1 MKKINDHNIIA
12 FSDRCAYLHNGE
24 RKNAAMK
31 KREKVCGRSRSP
43 LLISFRPKQPP
54 QR

>member
-31 KREKVCGRSRSP
+31 KREKEEHVCGRSRSP
-43 LLISFRPKQPP
+43 LLISFRPK
-54 QR
+54 